1 MAAHRLVALR
11 QQEDYLKDENQW
23 WNKLISLTQDE
34 FELMPLGFIKKYGS
48 YLTNLNRYN
57 KENHLQE
64 NRLIHDYYSQIKNM
78 KKLQTDEEKALM
90 LKEFQRAYDPDVVT
104 MKGLVREEGDYMRR
118 QPRLKQDEL
127 SYNFEQYGRY
137 SEMLSKAAKKD

>member
-118 QPRLKQDEL
+118 
-127 SYNFEQYGRY
+127 
-137 SEMLSKAAKKD
+137 